1 MRAFDPH
8 AFAREVLDALHPS
21 RLLPRRVS
29 VTRDAFRAGST
40 SIALAD
46 LRGVTVLGLGKA
58 AVPQV
63 EVVRGLVVAALGSVP
78 DVPRGFAITKRG
90 HGASSPAC
98 EVLEAAHPLCDSSS
112 LAAGVALRRRIAA
125 TPADHLLVVC
135 LSGGGSALAVEP
147 RAPFT
152 LDDKIAVNRELLAR
166 GADIATTNLLRQEMS
181 ALKNGGLLR
190 DVLAHRLLTLVTVD
204 VPSQDL
210 ALVASGPTA
219 WRARDPGQVA
229 SAARA
234 LLPAGLAARF
244 VSSVEESSRDA
255 WQRESREA
263 ATRVDGALVGVGDW
277 SELSRVAEATLR
289 RRGVR
294 GLAVLP
300 DPLDQSVDAGV
311 ATHLA
316 ALHRA
321 VTLPRPTAS
330 ISGGELCVAV
340 RGSGRGGR
348 NSEFVLRMAK
358 ALFHERRSPL
368 DDAALDRAMVLSL
381 ATDGN
386 DGPTD
391 FAGGFLTQ
399 ALAGDTAADRAE
411 LDHALAQ
418 SDSLSYLE
426 RREAAF
432 RTGPSGT
439 NLMDLRAI
447 VLT

>member
-21 RLLPRRVS
+21 RLLPRRLS
-29 VTRDAFRAGST
+29 VTRDAFRAGSVT
-40 SIALAD
+40 IPLD
-46 LRGVTVLGLGKA
+46 GLRGVTVLGLGKA

-63 EVVRGLVVAALGSVP
+63 EVVRGLVMAALGSIL

-90 HGASSPAC
+90 HGASSAAC
-98 EVLEAAHPLCDSSS
+98 EVLEAAHPLCDATS
-112 LAAGVALRRRIAA
+112 LAAGIALRRRVAA

-147 RAPFT
+147 RAPFA

-166 GADIATTNLLRQEMS
+166 GADIAATNLLRQEMS

-190 DVLAHRLLTLVTVD
+190 DVRARRLLTLVTVD

-219 WRARDPGQVA
+219 WHALDPGQIA
-229 SAARA
+229 SAART
-234 LLPAGLAARF
+234 LLPAALAARF
-244 VSSVEESSRDA
+244 VASLEGSSRSA
-255 WQRESREA
+255 WQCELRDA
-263 ATRVDGALVGVGDW
+263 AARADGALVGVGDW

-289 RRGVR
+289 RHGVR
-294 GLAVLP
+294 GLAVLQE
-300 DPLDQSVDAGV
+300 PLDQSVDAGV

-316 ALHRA
+316 ALRRA
-321 VTLPRPTAS
+321 IALPRPTAS

-358 ALFHERRSPL
+358 ALFHERRTSL
-368 DDAALDRAMVLSL
+368 DDAALDRALVLSL
-381 ATDGN
+381 ATDGS

-391 FAGGFLTQ
+391 AAGGFLTR
-399 ALAGDTAADRAE
+399 ALAGDGAAAGAE
-411 LDHALAQ
+411 LDDALAR

-426 RREAAF
+426 RRGAAF